1 MSRRLVLGFLFAS
14 FLVDVHANCK
24 IDAGSKIIFKF
35 EDAVRLQIF
44 KTKDKYETLEIK
56 ACHLNGLNLNNYCK
70 SDSEIKLIVHG
81 FMERWSGLISIQ
93 NINSYFRNLI

>member
-44 KTKDKYETLEIK
+44 KTKDKYESIS
-56 ACHLNGLNLNNYCK
+56 LNLNNYCK